1 MSLYLTNFASLRR
14 AHRCHLEVLA
24 PCLAAAGWDVVLY
37 GKIINTTHG

>member
-1 MSLYLTNFASLRR
+1 VTIRHILWPRR